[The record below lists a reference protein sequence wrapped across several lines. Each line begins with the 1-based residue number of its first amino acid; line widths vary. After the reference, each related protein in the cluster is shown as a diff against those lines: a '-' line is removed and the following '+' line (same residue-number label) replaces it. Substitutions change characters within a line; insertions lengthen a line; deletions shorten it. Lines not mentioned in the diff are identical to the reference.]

1 MSLDPSNP
9 EQLAEFLH
17 REHSKARL
25 ARDGTGLGVPGPEVT
40 QHVWARLGP
49 QERACWI
56 DVAKAVWLR
65 FAPHNADDTSVNE
78 HAA

>member
-1 MSLDPSNP
+1 LNP
-9 EQLAEFLH
+9 ANPAELGEFLH

-25 ARDGTGLGVPGPEVT
+25 ARDGTGMGTPEPEVT
-40 QHVWARLGP
+40 QRVWAQLGP
-49 QERACWI
+49 QERGVWV

-65 FAPHNADDTSVNE
+65 FAPHDAADDTSVNE